1 MKAHTGDRLI
11 MEGAHVGSHRR
22 IGVVIE
28 VRGSDGRPPY
38 LVRWQDDGSE
48 TLCFPGPDA
57 HVQSEEPAT

>member
-1 MKAHTGDRLI
+1 MKAQTGDQLI
-11 MEGAHVGSHRR
+11 MESAHVGAHRR

-38 LVRWQDDGSE
+38 LVRWNDNGTE

-57 HVQSEEPAT
+57 HVQPPEHN